1 MQAKFPLRKGDKVA
15 FKTSTCFVDHL
26 WELFAPFLLGE
37 QVPAHQTSS
46 SVWRQMC
53 MHIPHSHAFRCL
65 FVSEASVA
73 AETGHEAAASGLP
86 CIVPDPNFC
95 SA

>member
-1 MQAKFPLRKGDKVA
+1 MQAEYPLRTGDKVA

-37 QVPAHQTSS
+37 PAHQTSS
-46 SVWRQMC
+46 SACCYRC
-53 MHIPHSHAFRCL
+53 MHMPHSHQHRCL
-65 FVSEASVA
+65 FVSQASLAV
-73 AETGHEAAASGLP
+73 ETRHEPDANVLP
-86 CIVPDPNFC
+86 CIVPDLNFC